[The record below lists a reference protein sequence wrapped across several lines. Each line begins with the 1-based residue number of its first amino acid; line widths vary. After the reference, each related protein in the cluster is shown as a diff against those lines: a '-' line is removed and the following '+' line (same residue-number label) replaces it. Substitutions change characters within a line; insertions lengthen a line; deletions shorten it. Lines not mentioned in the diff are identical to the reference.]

1 MKITKRLI
9 LIIVIITI
17 VAQLVPTLG
26 FSGAIMALRSRIDS
40 IYEDISWEVRF
51 TVEAALFKE
60 EETALETL
68 AKSEAEDTNR
78 QFVRIS
84 DVLEREQRLM
94 EKIYADP
101 ESYEKSAVSVDNFWN
116 EGRDNFSL
124 GYALAP
130 GVEETDEIKQ
140 ELSLLSNLG
149 TSFTAAAEGDGFAA
163 DRPGDLNDLNGTEI
177 QSPHCGAAEA

>member
-101 ESYEKSAVSVDNFWN
+101 ETYEKSAVSVDNF
-116 EGRDNFSL
+116 
-124 GYALAP
+124 
-130 GVEETDEIKQ
+130 
-140 ELSLLSNLG
+140 
-149 TSFTAAAEGDGFAA
+149 
-163 DRPGDLNDLNGTEI
+163 
-177 QSPHCGAAEA
+177 